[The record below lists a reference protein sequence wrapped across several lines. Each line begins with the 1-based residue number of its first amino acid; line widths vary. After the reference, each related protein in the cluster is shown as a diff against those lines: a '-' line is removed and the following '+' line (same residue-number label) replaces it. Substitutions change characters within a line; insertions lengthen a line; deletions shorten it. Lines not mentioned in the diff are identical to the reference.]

1 MNELKPRVAGKA
13 APAAAMCSIAGPSSG
28 SDCSSIS
35 SGGSL
40 SSSGSG
46 TESAVMVWMMELR
59 FSTEM
64 ECMTVLQSKSIRRGC
79 DSGNIASAGRAIKN
93 AVDFV
98 RTEADSIGS
107 EFKELFGCVEAN
119 NWPFLSD
126 LTVDV
131 TCHVRFLIQECNKHI
146 GDPPAH
152 FIQQQEVVMGECAKL
167 AQLVE
172 NLYITPNSKTTK
184 VPLINQLVY
193 LGESFSQFVDL
204 ALGLLVQSLVL
215 ALELTADTRNLFCAI
230 NDVINLGME
239 GDHMCYILVRE
250 GTIRSLFNICTMETL
265 LRIRARAL
273 RAISTICCIPES
285 IQELEKVGGLE
296 CLADILSDKAQGEE
310 VRGEAAGVVAQ
321 ITSPALDQHLP
332 VIGLI
337 ENMNDLLKT
346 LIDLCHETSSNEV
359 FLLASAAIANITF
372 MDSNASDIL
381 LYLKAPSILL
391 QACHLNKATSIF
403 SKDQVASILA
413 NMAVLESCQTEIT
426 QQNGID
432 LLLSYLHEDPTS
444 FRNGVEIAACE
455 RVLQKAAI
463 ALTRLSREA
472 RHAQLIA
479 ESAGI
484 PRLVKLCRNA
494 ETRNN
499 SDAVLVACL
508 AALRKICSICGHH
521 SMQVNDVKQLIEPRL
536 MDSFLICTHSD
547 ENFV

>member
-1 MNELKPRVAGKA
+1 MDESKPGVAGKA
-13 APAAAMCSIAGPSSG
+13 VPTAMCSISSPNSG
-28 SDCSSIS
+28 SDSSSIS
-35 SGGSL
+35 SGGS
-40 SSSGSG
+40 SGSG
-46 TESAVMVWMMELR
+46 AESAVMVWMTELR
-59 FSTEM
+59 YSTEM

-79 DSGNIASAGRAIKN
+79 DAASFTAAGRAIKN

-98 RTEADSIGS
+98 RTEADAIGS
-107 EFKELFGCVEAN
+107 EFKELFGYVEAN

-131 TCHVRFLIQECNKHI
+131 TCHVRFLIQECNKYI
-146 GDPPAH
+146 CDPPAH
-152 FIQQQEVVMGECAKL
+152 FVQQQEVVMGECAKL
-167 AQLVE
+167 AQRVE
-172 NLYITPNSKTTK
+172 NLCISPHTKTTK
-184 VPLINQLVY
+184 VPLVNQLVY

-215 ALELTADTRNLFCAI
+215 ALELNADTRNLLSAI
-230 NDVINLGME
+230 NDVINMGME

-250 GTIRSLFNICTMETL
+250 GTIRSLFNICTMKTL
-265 LRIRARAL
+265 LRIRAKAL

-346 LIDLCHETSSNEV
+346 LIDLCNETVSSEV

-381 LYLKAPSILL
+381 LYLKTPSILL

-432 LLLSYLHEDPTS
+432 LLLNYLHEDPAS
-444 FRNGVEIAACE
+444 FRNSVEVAACE

-463 ALTRLSREA
+463 ALTRLSREE

-494 ETRNN
+494 EARNN

-508 AALRKICSICGHH
+508 AALRKICSICGNHG
-521 SMQVNDVKQLIEPRL
+521 MEPNDVKQLIEPRL